1 MPFLNFAGTFISPP
15 NRARDLK
22 ILENCKCEKQCPV
35 NGNCTV
41 ENVVYQA
48 VNNFGSSI
56 VIYDNRIVILHP
68 QVYVGGSQIVVQTI
82 ALELFYEKVLNHKSW
97 FVIYA
102 NEIVVFYPQ
111 VFVHG
116 S

>member
-1 MPFLNFAGTFISPP
+1 M
-15 NRARDLK
+15 
-22 ILENCKCEKQCPV
+22 
-35 NGNCTV
+35 

-82 ALELFYEKVLNHKSW
+82 ALELFYEKVLSHGSW